1 MLRLVMPGV
10 IVFPSLS
17 DPISEGA
24 PSTREGE
31 NGPNDY
37 AEVVG
42 KYGSPFL
49 LKENGGPYAFN
60 PMFVPGVYAARN
72 HVIHDAL
79 SRMFYEYVPMSG
91 LWRVVTPDSMRFNI
105 SDLIFEL
112 GNHFNKPNIANK
124 ERSDSKLSGALNN
137 LRAITDARFD
147 DRPSGFVHCTNGM
160 LDVRTGKLQSFDP
173 KFKSRNATPF
183 QWDEGACCPRFLE
196 ELMLPALSQED
207 IQAIQLYAGMTLMG
221 RNLAQRILLLTGTP
235 GGGNSQLCN
244 VIEGLIGRSNCME
257 LRTQQLTERFELA
270 RFTGKTL
277 LTGKDVPGN
286 FLMTKGAHVLK
297 ALSGGD
303 ALETEIKGRMGS
315 NTLEGEFCI
324 IITSNSRLRVRLDGD
339 NGAWRRRLLI
349 INYDRPKTDR
359 AIPDFG
365 RLLLDT
371 EGAGILRWAV
381 EGARKLLEYDYQYPV
396 TQAQQGRVDSLLDE
410 SDALRSFLGTKIQS
424 SPSETLATSEI
435 VGAFFSFCD
444 QKNWAS
450 CSVREVERQLPD
462 AMMEIHRAS
471 KSNSIERGG
480 GSVKGFRGVRL
491 IDVI

>member
-1 MLRLVMPGV
+1 MPGV
-10 IVFPSLS
+10 IVFPQLPESS
-17 DPISEGA
+17 PQVVHSMQGDVNV
-24 PSTREGE
+24 T
-31 NGPNDY
+31 NDY
-37 AEVVG
+37 DVVIG
-42 KYGSPFL
+42 KHGSPFL
-49 LKENGGPYAFN
+49 LKENGDPYAFN
-60 PMFVPGVYAARN
+60 PMFAPAVYASRN

-79 SRMFYEYVPMSG
+79 SRMFYEYVPTLG
-91 LWRVVTPDSMRFNI
+91 LWRVVTADSMRCNI
-105 SDLIFEL
+105 SDLLFDL
-112 GNHFNKPNIANK
+112 GNHFKKPNIANK
-124 ERSDSKLSGALNN
+124 ERSDAKLSGALNN
-137 LRAITDARFD
+137 LRAITDSRFD

-183 QWDEGACCPRFLE
+183 QWDAGASCPRFLE
-196 ELMLPALSQED
+196 DLMLPSLCPED
-207 IQAIQLYAGMTLMG
+207 VEAIQLYAGMTLMG
-221 RNLAQRILLLTGTP
+221 RNLAQKILLLTGTP
-235 GGGNSQLCN
+235 GGGKSQLCN
-244 VIEGLIGRSNCME
+244 VIEGLIGRCNCTE
-257 LRTQQLTERFELA
+257 LRTTQLAERFELA
-270 RFTGKTL
+270 RFVGKTL

-303 ALETEIKGRMGS
+303 ALETEVKGRMGS
-315 NTLEGEFCI
+315 NTLEGEFCV

-349 INYDRPKTDR
+349 INYNRPKTDR
-359 AIPDFG
+359 VIPDFG
-365 RLLLDT
+365 RHLLNI

-410 SDALRSFLGTKIQS
+410 SDALRSFLGTKIQTS
-424 SPSETLATSEI
+424 SCDNLATSEI

-462 AMMEIHRAS
+462 AMMELHRAS
-471 KSNSIERGG
+471 KSNSIERGC

-491 IDVI
+491 IDEI